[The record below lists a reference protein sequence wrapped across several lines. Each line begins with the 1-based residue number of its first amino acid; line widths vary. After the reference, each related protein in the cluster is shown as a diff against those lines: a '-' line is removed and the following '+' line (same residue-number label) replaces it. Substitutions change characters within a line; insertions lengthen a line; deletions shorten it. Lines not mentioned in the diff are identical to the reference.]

1 VERSGGSE
9 SKGGSTADA
18 PGAWWSSPV
27 RAVVVKIEEA
37 GDTVREWAWA
47 AVVVVVWW

>member
-1 VERSGGSE
+1 
-9 SKGGSTADA
+9 
-18 PGAWWSSPV
+18 V

-47 AVVVVVWW
+47 AVVVVVWCGG